1 MKKTIIIAAALVL
14 SAGVLSS
21 QVKINNAPTV
31 APTIT
36 VQKVVSTDRKD
47 LGSAD

>member
-21 QVKINNAPTV
+21 QVKVNNAQTPQ
-31 APTIT
+31 TIT
-36 VQKVVSTDRKD
+36 IPKALSMDKKD
-47 LGSAD
+47 LSSAD

>member
-1 MKKTIIIAAALVL
+1 MKKTIIIAAALLL

-21 QVKINNAPTV
+21 QVKVTPAQTV
-31 APTIT
+31 QTIT
-36 VQKVVSTDRKD
+36 VQKVVSADRKD

>member
-1 MKKTIIIAAALVL
+1 MKKTIIIAAALML

-21 QVKINNAPTV
+21 QVKVNATPTV
-31 APTIT
+31 QQTVP
-36 VQKVVSTDRKD
+36 VQKVMSTDRKD

>member
-1 MKKTIIIAAALVL
+1 MKKTIIVAAALVF

-21 QVKINNAPTV
+21 QVKVNST
-31 APTIT
+31 PTIQQT
-36 VQKVVSTDRKD
+36 VPVQKVLSTDRKD